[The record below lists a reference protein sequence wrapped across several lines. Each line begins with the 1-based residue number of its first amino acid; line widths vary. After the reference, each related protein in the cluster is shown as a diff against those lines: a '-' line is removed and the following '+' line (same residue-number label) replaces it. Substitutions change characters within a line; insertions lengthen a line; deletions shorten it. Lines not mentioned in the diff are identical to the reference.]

1 MIKRKNKSETADG
14 EFEKA
19 LKDGFDKYAGEKLS
33 EIPDLSAEPFNQRL
47 YRKCLPTEKRRSR
60 ALAAVMLAASVGA
73 VVIAA
78 MMFAKVADSENAA
91 VRMPEIPS
99 ITRSD
104 EKADNSADGN
114 TYGSEDAADK
124 IVVTLTASG
133 KSTDLPTEPSAPD
146 SKEAADD
153 TTAIKENSEGYFKL
167 NHFDSAVS
175 SLNIGGSGEFADSE
189 YVALLDSLSVKEL
202 YRESTFAKDGDGYC
216 GRVRIYLSVED
227 GKVPAAVSY
236 MISSGGGIPFSCAV
250 KGVRKDGGL
259 VPLHDYVCD
268 ETTDG
273 EYKVS
278 FYIGLGEDGVPTSMA
293 FDEICVQF
301 DFVELT
307 SEKDADIPEFVIY
320 GADVGETIVYAD
332 YLVRNGSICS
342 VSTNAEKLTIG
353 SSFGGTEIYSIKS
366 GAVDGEDAPNLVS
379 LTVSEGIEVIS
390 AGAFANCENLAEV
403 NLPSSLKPGFVG
415 KTELLYPTT
424 EVYMREIN
432 ENTDLNGDGQIGR
445 PFSSLF
451 ENCKSLSAV
460 NIAEG
465 SSHFK
470 SSDGVVYNADGLKIF
485 DPAEKS
491 GKNADISG
499 AVK

>member
-1 MIKRKNKSETADG
+1 MIKRKNKKETADG

-60 ALAAVMLAASVGA
+60 ALGAVMLAASVGA

-91 VRMPEIPS
+91 VRLPEIPNVTKS
-99 ITRSD
+99 G
-104 EKADNSADGN
+104 EKADNSADGK
-114 TYGSEDAADK
+114 TYGSENVTDK

-133 KSTDLPTEPSAPD
+133 KSTDLPTEPSAP
-146 SKEAADD
+146 ED
-153 TTAIKENSEGYFKL
+153 TTAIIENSEGYFEP
-167 NHFDSAVS
+167 NHFDSAVG

-189 YVALLDSLSVKEL
+189 YVVLLDNLSVKEL
-202 YRESTFAKDGDGYC
+202 YRESTFAKDGYGYC

-236 MISSGGGIPFSCAV
+236 KINAGSGSPYSCAV
-250 KGVRKDGGL
+250 KGVREDGGL
-259 VPLHDYVCD
+259 VPLHYYVCD

-307 SEKDADIPEFVIY
+307 SEKDADIPDFVIY
-320 GADVGETIVYAD
+320 GADAGETIVYAD

-353 SSFGGTEIYSIKS
+353 SSFGGTEIKNIKS
-366 GAVDGEDAPNLVS
+366 GAVNGEDAPNLVS

-390 AGAFANCENLAEV
+390 AGAFANCERLAEV

-424 EVYMREIN
+424 EAYIREIN
-432 ENTDLNGDGQIGR
+432 ENADLNGDGQIGR

-460 NIAEG
+460 NIAKG

-470 SSDGVVYNADGLKIF
+470 SSDGIVYTVDGLKIF
-485 DPAEKS
+485 DPAENRI
-491 GKNADISG
+491 KNADISG